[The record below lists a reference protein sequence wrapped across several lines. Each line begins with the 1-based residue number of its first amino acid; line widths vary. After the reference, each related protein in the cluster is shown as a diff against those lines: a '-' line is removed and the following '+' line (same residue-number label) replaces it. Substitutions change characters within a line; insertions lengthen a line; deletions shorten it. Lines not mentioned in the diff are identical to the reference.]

1 MQAVET
7 AAKPLLQIEEALLA
21 ARCCSLAFLPPSA
34 ANEHPYA
41 TQGPSSIECIGQ
53 VEDAATQTGATMF
66 TTSDGVCIIACR
78 GSSSIKSFQTN
89 LNIGPVPL
97 ITERGAHPTA
107 RVHAGFQSASK
118 VLWRE
123 LKPLLPAGAGSGG
136 SMPVVVTGHS
146 LGGGTATMLALKLR
160 EHSGR
165 EPSLITVAGP
175 KLGNGEFREHY
186 RSMMPR
192 TPAFHCVHDTDDV
205 ISSNTRLW
213 NDLGFAH
220 VGVFT
225 VLAAG
230 LSAALG
236 ALQEAEPREFA
247 GSAAIV
253 LGCCFAAAGGCFLA
267 QRGGGVAAVVGG
279 GAGTSRVGGHV
290 VSL

>member
-1 MQAVET
+1 VMQAVET
-7 AAKPLLQIEEALLA
+7 AAKPLLQIDKALLA

-213 NDLGFAH
+213 DDLGFAH
-220 VGVFT
+220 VGVEVKVDKDRPCIYDDAPVCAVEGGPPSLKKVF
-225 VLAAG
+225 VDHCQYFGFYIG
-230 LSAALG
+230 LRMEHPSVWL
-236 ALQEAEPREFA
+236 
-247 GSAAIV
+247 
-253 LGCCFAAAGGCFLA
+253 
-267 QRGGGVAAVVGG
+267 
-279 GAGTSRVGGHV
+279 RVPW
-290 VSL
+290 